1 MEERKSGIQSSI
13 GRTNFTSGQRKV
25 LTVEDESD
33 FPNTQEPD
41 ITYANTKFSDD
52 EDDLELVRRLEEARA
67 RRKESKNVVSEGF
80 KNRVQLLTGISR
92 LTKDVTIDGIIF
104 SIKSLTGRE
113 TREIF
118 ESAAKYDLNISQ
130 LHELRAQTLARSI
143 YKIDGQPI
151 NIILGT
157 SDLENITGIIENFD
171 ESLINYLYGEYENL
185 INENKKKFKSLSGDK
200 EVVEDLKK

>member
-1 MEERKSGIQSSI
+1 MEERKSGMQSSI

-33 FPNTQEPD
+33 FPTTPEPD

-52 EDDLELVRRLEEARA
+52 EDDLELVRRLEESRA
-67 RRKESKNVVSEGF
+67 RRRESKNVVSEGF

-92 LTKDVTIDGIIF
+92 LTKDVTIDGIVF